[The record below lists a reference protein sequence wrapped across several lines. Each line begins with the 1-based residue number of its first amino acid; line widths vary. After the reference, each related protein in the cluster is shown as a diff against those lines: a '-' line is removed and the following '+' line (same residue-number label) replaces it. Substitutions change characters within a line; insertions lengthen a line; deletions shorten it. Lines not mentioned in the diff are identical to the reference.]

1 MSADIPKGFVS
12 VGFDSHKDQHTMAI
26 RGPDGWPVGHKV
38 EIRNTKADF
47 QLARDLIN
55 DAKAKT
61 GAQGVR
67 IGIEAASFYH
77 LPLVSEMA
85 PYYED
90 TRVYNPKLMGG
101 RPRREVRQKKN
112 DHKDADKIALAVRE
126 NVQGSMPYDDL
137 PLMEIQELCRFLS
150 RMLKDRTNLKK
161 RYLRNLHMLF
171 PGYDDL
177 VGEVFKSCRTRM
189 LSKYP
194 SAEMVRNADVQ
205 ELKATTQR
213 NGRWG
218 MRKKTVESIVDLA
231 NSVPDCPYYREALL
245 IEQEMLLKRIRT
257 LDHQIGKVS
266 GRISTKWREM
276 DIHPKYFQI
285 EGLNPEYA
293 ISLYTEVRDLTRFP
307 TVDKFVGFLGL
318 DPWTRRSDK
327 KVTYGRLTKMGS
339 RYARE
344 ALGNA
349 VGSMQ
354 NTNSVIRD
362 CWKRAKERGR
372 KSKECRVICMR
383 KLARMMWGIEN
394 YQKNG

>member
-1 MSADIPKGFVS
+1 MSAEIPKSYVS
-12 VGFDSHKDQHTMAI
+12 AGFDSHKDQHTMAI
-26 RGPDGWPVGHKV
+26 RGPDGCPVGQKV
-38 EIRNTKADF
+38 EIRNTKASF
-47 QLARDLIN
+47 GLARDLIN
-55 DAKAKT
+55 DAKVKT

-77 LPLVSEMA
+77 LHLVSEMA

-101 RPRREVRQKKN
+101 RRRREVREKKN

-126 NVQGSMPYDDL
+126 NVQGSMPYNDL
-137 PLMEIQELCRFLS
+137 SLMEIQELCRFLS
-150 RMLKDRTNLKK
+150 RMLKDRSNLKK

-177 VGEVFKSCRTRM
+177 VGEVFTPRCTRM
-189 LSKYP
+189 LRKYP
-194 SAEMVRNADVQ
+194 SAEMVRNANVQ

-213 NGRWG
+213 DGRWG
-218 MRKKTVESIVDLA
+218 MREKTIENIVELA
-231 NSVPDCPYYREALL
+231 NNVPDCPYYREALL
-245 IEQEMLLKRIRT
+245 IEQEMLLKRILT
-257 LDHQIGKVS
+257 LDRQIGTLSDRIS
-266 GRISTKWREM
+266 GRWRDL

-285 EGLNPEYA
+285 DGLNPGYA
-293 ISLYTEVRDLTRFP
+293 IILYTEAGDLKRFP

-318 DPWTRRSDK
+318 DPWTKRSDK
-327 KVTYGRLTKMGS
+327 TVTYGRLTKMGS

-349 VGSMQ
+349 VGSMRS
-354 NTNSVIRD
+354 TNPVIKA
-362 CWKRAKERGR
+362 CWERAVERGR
-372 KSKECRVICMR
+372 KPKECRVICMR

-394 YQKNG
+394 YQ